1 MDNIDAY
8 KLFLINR
15 RRLLSLITVGML
27 RFSMLSAML
36 RFYVHMLVDKSYLKD
51 QNLSWRR

>member
-27 RFSMLSAML
+27 RFSMLNAML